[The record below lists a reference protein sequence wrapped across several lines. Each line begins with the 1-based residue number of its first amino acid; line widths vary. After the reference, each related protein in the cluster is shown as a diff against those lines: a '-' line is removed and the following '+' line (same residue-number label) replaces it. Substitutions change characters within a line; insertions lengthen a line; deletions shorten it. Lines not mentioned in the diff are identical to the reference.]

1 MKGSGDGDTL
11 WFDEWEGEAQLWMM
25 GLAYVL
31 HGQPSR
37 PGLCQDSSRIG
48 SDSSGPHVYM
58 VYLAPLDPYGP
69 QLDVQSNTRKTIS

>member
-1 MKGSGDGDTL
+1 MMKGRGDGDTL

-37 PGLCQDSSRIG
+37 PGLCQIQVELGLIQVGLMCIWSIWHHWILMG
-48 SDSSGPHVYM
+48 
-58 VYLAPLDPYGP
+58 L
-69 QLDVQSNTRKTIS
+69 N